1 MINTTPEGTTQ
12 DSPSSASS
20 PSASKRTQLPLPNV
34 TRKPKRNLAWV
45 WLIPI
50 LSALIGLSLVYHA
63 WSKKGP
69 TITISFKSAAGLE
82 VGKTQI
88 KYRDV
93 VVGVVKDIRLSDERD
108 KVIVEAE
115 LSKDAQGL
123 AHTGTQFWVV
133 KPRVGAGGISGLST
147 LISGSY
153 IEADTDNPLNQ
164 KVNQTS
170 FVGLETPPPIQSD
183 RPGKRFTLQSTNM
196 GSLGAGSPVYFR
208 RIQVGSVTDYRLQD
222 DGKFVDIQVFI
233 DAPYDKYVTM
243 STRFWDASG
252 VTVNLGSGGVEVHT
266 ESLAAILA
274 GGVAFDTFGSQT
286 IEPSAD
292 YRFRLYA
299 SQKAAEAVPRGIA
312 IPVTMRFNQSTR
324 GLAKGAIIDFK
335 GTEIGV
341 VDDVQLD
348 VDRQQMRFFT
358 SVQATLYPE
367 RLGQIFRDI
376 PNENR
381 SSVQIAQ
388 SLGWFIQRG
397 MRAQLR
403 TQNMLTGQLYIALD
417 EFPKAPKITSVNT
430 SLPLEIPT
438 VVADDL
444 GKIQEQVSNIV
455 AKIDKMPFE
464 EIGKELNAV
473 LKQLS
478 RFTAS
483 LDQSVVPELN
493 ATMKQLRK
501 SLSDFDA
508 LIEPGSPMTSQFDSL
523 VQELTRTSRSL
534 RQLTEMIESQ
544 PNSVIMG
551 RKGETYSREN
561 IGATRP

>member
-1 MINTTPEGTTQ
+1 MPH
-12 DSPSSASS
+12 
-20 PSASKRTQLPLPNV
+20 V

-63 WSKKGP
+63 WSQKGP
-69 TITISFKSAAGLE
+69 IITISFKSASGLE

-93 VVGVVKDIRLSDERD
+93 VVGLVKDIRLSDERD

-147 LISGSY
+147 LVSGSY
-153 IEADTDNPLNQ
+153 IEADTDTPVNQ
-164 KVNQTS
+164 KVNKTS

-183 RPGKRFTLQSTNM
+183 RPGTRFTLQSTNM
-196 GSLGAGSPVYFR
+196 GSLGPGSPVYFR
-208 RIQVGSVTDYRLQD
+208 RIQVGSVTDYRLD
-222 DGKFVDIQVFI
+222 EGGKFVDIQVFI

-252 VTVNLGSGGVEVHT
+252 VTVNLGSGGVEIHT

-274 GGVAFDTFGSQT
+274 GGVAFDSFGSQT
-286 IEPSAD
+286 IQPAGD

-312 IPVTMRFNQSTR
+312 VPITMRFNQSTR
-324 GLAKGAIIDFK
+324 GLAKGALIDFK
-335 GTEIGV
+335 GTEIGIV
-341 VDDVQLD
+341 EEVQLD
-348 VDRQQMRFFT
+348 VDRQQLRFYT

-367 RLGQIFRDI
+367 RLGEIFSSM

-381 SSVQIAQ
+381 TSEHVAQ

-403 TQNMLTGQLYIALD
+403 TANILSGQLYIALD
-417 EFPKAPKITSVNT
+417 EFPKAPKVASVKST
-430 SLPLEIPT
+430 LPLDIPT
-438 VVADDL
+438 VASDDL
-444 GKIQEQVSNIV
+444 GKIQEQVSSIV
-455 AKIDKMPFE
+455 AKIDKMPIE
-464 EIGKELNAV
+464 EIGKELNTA
-473 LKQLS
+473 LRQLTQ
-478 RFTAS
+478 FTQS
-483 LDQSVVPELN
+483 LDKTVVPELN

-501 SLSDFDA
+501 SLKDFDS
-508 LIEPGSPMTSQFDSL
+508 LIEPGSPMTSQFDTL

-534 RQLTEMIESQ
+534 RQLTDSIQSQ
-544 PNSVIMG
+544 PDSVIMG
-551 RKGETYSREN
+551 RKGVPYSREN
-561 IGATRP
+561 IGAPGQ

>member
-1 MINTTPEGTTQ
+1 MSNTTPDSSSHPSPTQ
-12 DSPSSASS
+12 PLSSNVT
-20 PSASKRTQLPLPNV
+20 RQPLPMPNV
-34 TRKPKRNLAWV
+34 SRKPKRSLAWV

-63 WSKKGP
+63 WSQKGP

-88 KYRDV
+88 KFRDV

-123 AHTGTQFWVV
+123 AHTGTNFWVV
-133 KPRVGAGGISGLST
+133 KPRIGAGGISGLST
-147 LISGSY
+147 LVSGSY
-153 IEADTDNPLNQ
+153 IEADTDNPVNQ
-164 KVNQTS
+164 KVNQTT
-170 FVGLETPPPIQSD
+170 FVGLETPPPIHSD
-183 RPGKRFTLQSTNM
+183 RPGTRFILQSSNV
-196 GSLGAGSPVYFR
+196 GSLGPGSPVYFR
-208 RIQVGSVTDYRLQD
+208 RIQVGFVTDYRLHD
-222 DGKFVDIQVFI
+222 DGKFVDIQIFV
-233 DAPYDKYVTM
+233 DAPYDKFVTL

-252 VTVNLGSGGVEVHT
+252 VTVNVGSGGVEVHT

-274 GGVAFDTFGSQT
+274 GGVAFDSFGSQSVV
-286 IEPSAD
+286 PAAD

-312 IPVTMRFNQSTR
+312 IPVTMQFNQSTR
-324 GLAKGAIIDFK
+324 GLVKGALIDFK
-335 GTEIGV
+335 GTDIGV

-348 VDRQQMRFFT
+348 VDRQKMRFFT

-367 RLGQIFRDI
+367 RLGQIFSNI
-376 PNENR
+376 PSESR
-381 SSVQIAQ
+381 TSEHIAQ

-403 TQNMLTGQLYIALD
+403 TSNILTGQLYIALD
-417 EFPKAPKITSVNT
+417 DFPKAPKPASVNT

-438 VVADDL
+438 VMSDDL
-444 GKIQEQVSNIV
+444 GKIQEQVSSIV

-464 EIGKELNAV
+464 EIGKELNAA

-478 RFTAS
+478 RFTSS

-501 SLSDFDA
+501 SLQDFDA
-508 LIEPGSPMTSQFDSL
+508 LIEPGSPMTNQFDAL
-523 VQELTRTSRSL
+523 VQELTKASRSL
-534 RQLTEMIESQ
+534 RQLTDTIQSQ

-551 RKGETYSREN
+551 RKGIPYSREN
-561 IGATRP
+561 IGAPGQ

>member
-1 MINTTPEGTTQ
+1 MSNTTS
-12 DSPSSASS
+12 DSSPQPSSAPAPQPSS
-20 PSASKRTQLPLPNV
+20 NRHQFPMPHV

-63 WSKKGP
+63 WSQKGP
-69 TITISFKSAAGLE
+69 TITISFKSASGLE

-93 VVGVVKDIRLSDERD
+93 VVGLVKDIRLSDERD

-147 LISGSY
+147 LVSGSY
-153 IEADTDNPLNQ
+153 IEADTDTPVNQ
-164 KVNQTS
+164 KVNKTS

-183 RPGKRFTLQSTNM
+183 RPGTRFTLQSTNM
-196 GSLGAGSPVYFR
+196 GSLGPGSPVYFR
-208 RIQVGSVTDYRLQD
+208 RIQVGSVTDYRLD
-222 DGKFVDIQVFI
+222 EGGKFVDIQVFI

-252 VTVNLGSGGVEVHT
+252 VTVNLGSGGVEIHT

-274 GGVAFDTFGSQT
+274 GGVAFDSFGSQT
-286 IEPSAD
+286 IQPAGD

-312 IPVTMRFNQSTR
+312 VPITMRFNQSTR
-324 GLAKGAIIDFK
+324 GLAKGALIDFK
-335 GTEIGV
+335 GTEIGIV
-341 VDDVQLD
+341 EEVQLD
-348 VDRQQMRFFT
+348 VDRQQLRFYT

-367 RLGQIFRDI
+367 RLGEIFSSM

-381 SSVQIAQ
+381 TSEHVAQ

-403 TQNMLTGQLYIALD
+403 TANILSGQLYIALD
-417 EFPKAPKITSVNT
+417 EFPKAPKVASVKST
-430 SLPLEIPT
+430 LPLDIPT
-438 VVADDL
+438 VASDDL
-444 GKIQEQVSNIV
+444 GKIQEQVSSIV
-455 AKIDKMPFE
+455 AKIDKMPIE
-464 EIGKELNAV
+464 EIGKELNTA
-473 LKQLS
+473 LRQLTQ
-478 RFTAS
+478 FTQS
-483 LDQSVVPELN
+483 LDKTVVPELN

-501 SLSDFDA
+501 SLKDFDS
-508 LIEPGSPMTSQFDSL
+508 LIEPGSPMTSQFDTL

-534 RQLTEMIESQ
+534 RQLTDSIQSQ
-544 PNSVIMG
+544 PDSVIMG
-551 RKGETYSREN
+551 RKGVPYSREN
-561 IGATRP
+561 IGAPGQ

>member
-1 MINTTPEGTTQ
+1 MSNTTSEGSTPASQ
-12 DSPSSASS
+12 HSS
-20 PSASKRTQLPLPNV
+20 PASTSSRQHLPMPNV
-34 TRKPKRNLAWV
+34 SRKPKRNLAWV

-50 LSALIGLSLVYHA
+50 LSALIGVSLVYHA
-63 WSKKGP
+63 WSQKGP

-93 VVGVVKDIRLSDERD
+93 VVGLVKDIRLSDQRD
-108 KVIVEAE
+108 KVIVDAE

-123 AHTGTQFWVV
+123 AHTGTKFWVV

-153 IEADTDNPLNQ
+153 IEADTDNPVNQ
-164 KVNQTS
+164 KVNQRE

-183 RPGKRFTLQSTNM
+183 RPGTRFTLQSTNM
-196 GSLGAGSPVYFR
+196 GSLGTGSPVYFR
-208 RIQVGSVTDYRLQD
+208 RIQVGSVTDYRLHE

-233 DAPYDKYVTM
+233 DSPYDKYVTM

-274 GGVAFDTFGSQT
+274 GGVAFDSFGSQS
-286 IEPSAD
+286 IQPAQD
-292 YRFRLYA
+292 YRYRLYA

-312 IPVTMRFNQSTR
+312 VPIWMRFNQNTR
-324 GLAKGAIIDFK
+324 GLTKGALIDFK
-335 GTEIGV
+335 GTEIGIV
-341 VDDVQLD
+341 EDVQVD

-367 RLGQIFRDI
+367 RLNQIFSNM
-376 PNENR
+376 PTENR
-381 SSVQIAQ
+381 NSEHVAQ
-388 SLGWFIQRG
+388 SLGWMIQRG

-403 TQNMLTGQLYIALD
+403 TANLLTGQLYIALD
-417 EFPKAPKITSVNT
+417 EFPKAPKIATVKT
-430 SLPLEIPT
+430 DLPLEIPT
-438 VVADDL
+438 VTADDL
-444 GKIQEQVSNIV
+444 GKIQEQVANIV

-464 EIGKELNAV
+464 EIGKELNSA

-508 LIEPGSPMTSQFDSL
+508 LIEPGSPMNNQFDSL
-523 VQELTRTSRSL
+523 VQELTKTSRSL
-534 RQLTEMIESQ
+534 RQLTESIQSQ

-551 RKGETYSREN
+551 RKGEPYSREN
-561 IGATRP
+561 IGAPRP